1 MEVLGIDIGGTGIKA
16 ALVDIETGELVS
28 ERFRVPTPQP
38 ATPEAVIN
46 TVADVIKHFSW
57 EGFVGCGFP
66 AAIKNETVMTASNID
81 KSWIGLNAGKKI
93 GKKIGCK
100 THLIND
106 VDAAGVAEM
115 HYGAGKGAKGTT
127 IIVAVGTGIGTAL
140 FTDEHILV
148 NSELGHIELNGIAAE
163 KYVSKAVRKKTDM
176 SWEEYGKRLNK
187 YFNKLEFYFWP
198 NLFIMGG
205 GASKNFHKYSNQFD
219 FKTKMVTA
227 EMQNNAGIIGAAYSA
242 YLEFN
247 K

>member
-16 ALVDIETGELVS
+16 ALVDIKTGELVT
-28 ERFRVPTPQP
+28 ERFRVPTPKP
-38 ATPEAVIN
+38 ATPEAVID
-46 TVADVIKHFSW
+46 TVAEVIKHFDW
-57 EGFVGCGFP
+57 KGFVGCGFP
-66 AAIKNETVMTASNID
+66 AAIKRETVMTASNID

-93 GKKIGCK
+93 SKKIGCK

-115 HYGAGKGAKGTT
+115 HYGAGKNAKGTT
-127 IIVAVGTGIGTAL
+127 VVVAIGTGIGTAL

-163 KYVSKAVRKKTDM
+163 KYVSKAIRKKTDM
-176 SWEEYGKRLNK
+176 SWDEYGKRLNK
-187 YFNKLEFYFWP
+187 YFHKLEFYLWP
-198 NLFIMGG
+198 DLFIMGG
-205 GASKNFHKYSNQFD
+205 GASKNFEKYAKEFD

-227 EMQNNAGIIGAAYSA
+227 KMHNNAGIIGAAYSA